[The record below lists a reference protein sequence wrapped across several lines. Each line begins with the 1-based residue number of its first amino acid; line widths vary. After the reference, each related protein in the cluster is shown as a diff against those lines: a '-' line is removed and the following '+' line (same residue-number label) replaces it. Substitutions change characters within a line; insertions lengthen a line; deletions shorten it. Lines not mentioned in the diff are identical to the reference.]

1 MILIVFGNNL
11 INDQSDG
18 SDQFS
23 RAESIPEDPVPS
35 MKWVVVAEDILVA
48 TMGWVDYPGLFWW
61 YWCNLIFIYN

>member
-11 INDQSDG
+11 INYQSDG

-23 RAESIPEDPVPS
+23 RAESIPEEPVPS

-48 TMGWVDYPGLFWW
+48 TMG
-61 YWCNLIFIYN
+61 